1 MRGREVKH
9 VTPGQCKYKQAARQ
23 DGSEARASYGR
34 MSEAVH
40 VMGAWAG
47 GGRSGCGGLSPGV
60 HVRCT
65 ALAEQKRIG
74 NKSALVQCSGPDFH
88 TRVHYAA
95 AILEQLCYTLQ
106 TSRTHFGR
114 SRSSERGTLAP
125 KQAITSA
132 SGIVSARCP

>member
-1 MRGREVKH
+1 MRDREVKH
-9 VTPGQCKYKQAARQ
+9 VIPGQCKYKQAARH
-23 DGSEARASYGR
+23 DRSEARAYGR
-34 MSEAVH
+34 MQEAVH

-65 ALAEQKRIG
+65 ALGEPKRIG
-74 NKSALVQCSGPDFH
+74 NKSALVQCSGPGFH
-88 TRVHYAA
+88 TRVHCAA
-95 AILEQLCYTLQ
+95 AVLEQLCCTLQ
-106 TSRTHFGR
+106 TSRAHFGR

-132 SGIVSARCP
+132 SGTVSARCP